1 MEGGISKEA
10 KQMKG
15 EKPEAGAVKMNVKSS
30 SQNRDSSEVTLL
42 SRMGLSE

>member
-1 MEGGISKEA
+1 
-10 KQMKG
+10 MKG